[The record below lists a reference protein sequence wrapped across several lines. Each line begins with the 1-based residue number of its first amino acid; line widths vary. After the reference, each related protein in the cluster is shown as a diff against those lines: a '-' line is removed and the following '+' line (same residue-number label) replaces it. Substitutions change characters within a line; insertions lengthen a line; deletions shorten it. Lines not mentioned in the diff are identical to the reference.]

1 MSRPASATMA
11 FVAGVAGPV
20 EDGCGPPRRRRQR
33 LGRGQA
39 CFEQRAAR
47 SAASARMRALNSNDA
62 QSHWKRAVGSSGEV
76 DRQGLRIRFAESA
89 QQSLDDSMRS
99 GCGHAFLDRRCL
111 IRWYACRSA
120 SRYAERRHRRRNG
133 RRYGHH
139 RMERVQLATGV
150 PPLPSGDRGADEAAA
165 ARIAVAGRN
174 CWRVVRAHRLAFLI
188 ERASLLSLLQGGC
201 ARARHSI
208 LIVGWDVNSRTKLE
222 FPDDARPDVPNELG
236 PFLNFLVCRR
246 QGLEIRVLNWD
257 SPLILPRSRVG
268 SARVRLVRASEVV
281 LRAG

>member
-1 MSRPASATMA
+1 
-11 FVAGVAGPV
+11 
-20 EDGCGPPRRRRQR
+20 
-33 LGRGQA
+33 
-39 CFEQRAAR
+39 
-47 SAASARMRALNSNDA
+47 
-62 QSHWKRAVGSSGEV
+62 
-76 DRQGLRIRFAESA
+76 
-89 QQSLDDSMRS
+89 
-99 GCGHAFLDRRCL
+99 
-111 IRWYACRSA
+111 
-120 SRYAERRHRRRNG
+120 
-133 RRYGHH
+133 
-139 RMERVQLATGV
+139 MERVQLATGV

-188 ERASLLSLLQGGC
+188 DAQAYFRCFKAAAL
-201 ARARHSI
+201 RARHSI

-257 SPLILPRSRVG
+257 SPLILPPIASGQR
-268 SARVRLVRASEVV
+268 AVRLVRASEVV

>member
-1 MSRPASATMA
+1 
-11 FVAGVAGPV
+11 
-20 EDGCGPPRRRRQR
+20 
-33 LGRGQA
+33 
-39 CFEQRAAR
+39 
-47 SAASARMRALNSNDA
+47 
-62 QSHWKRAVGSSGEV
+62 
-76 DRQGLRIRFAESA
+76 
-89 QQSLDDSMRS
+89 
-99 GCGHAFLDRRCL
+99 
-111 IRWYACRSA
+111 
-120 SRYAERRHRRRNG
+120 
-133 RRYGHH
+133 
-139 RMERVQLATGV
+139 MERVQLATGV

-188 ERASLLSLLQGGC
+188 DAQAYFRCFKAAAL
-201 ARARHSI
+201 RARHSI

-257 SPLILPRSRVG
+257 SLDFAPDREWA
-268 SARVRLVRASEVV
+268 ARAGRLVRASEVV